1 MNKNIFYLIIIVLFS
16 ACSSGSG
23 GSDNPEPINT
33 IESQIVGKTFW
44 RVLEGPTNNP
54 PVYIPHYFGL
64 EFNTDGNIYTKYC
77 NDTLLTWYEN
87 HNIDSA
93 YSIDNTFRST
103 YSIQDSIIK
112 VNFTEEYLDDD
123 DDEKYWSTLIIDLN
137 SIPFNKYQS
146 LLAYCDYINLNPN
159 TTTIEDLVLSVKV
172 KQLNDN
178 EIDLIWFWSSRSIFG
193 YDINSRQNMFD
204 LHFHEATWKSE
215 IPNCSDY
222 PIFQ

>member
-1 MNKNIFYLIIIVLFS
+1 M
-16 ACSSGSG
+16 
-23 GSDNPEPINT
+23 
-33 IESQIVGKTFW
+33 
-44 RVLEGPTNNP
+44 
-54 PVYIPHYFGL
+54 
-64 EFNTDGNIYTKYC
+64 
-77 NDTLLTWYEN
+77 TWYEN

-123 DDEKYWSTLIIDLN
+123 EDEKYWSTLIIDLN

-146 LLAYCDYINLNPN
+146 LLAYYDYINLNPN
-159 TTTIEDLVLSVKV
+159 TTTIENLVLSVKV

-178 EIDLIWFWSSRSIFG
+178 DIDLIWFWSSRSIFG
-193 YDINSRQNMFD
+193 YDINSRQYMFD